1 MAFPTAPPVPTP
13 SPTRFATVADLLDQL
28 GGVPAERVRLH
39 PWPGTAEEKDVIEAE
54 ERENRLCELIDG
66 VLVEKT
72 MGFFESWLAAALII
86 LLGDFATRNRLGI
99 VTGADG
105 TIRLAAGLVRIPDV
119 SFVSWDRLPGGKI
132 PREPIPDL
140 APDLAVEVLSKSNT
154 KREMERK
161 LRDYFD
167 AGVRLVWFIEPEDRT
182 ARVYTAIDRVES
194 IGEDGALEGGDVLPG
209 FRIPLRDLFAR
220 AERPE
225 PR

>member
-1 MAFPTAPPVPTP
+1 MASPTAPPASTP
-13 SPTRFATVADLLDQL
+13 SITRFATVADLLDHL
-28 GGVPAERVRLH
+28 GGVPADRVRLR
-39 PWPGTAEEKDVIEAE
+39 PWPGTAEAKDVIEAE
-54 ERENRLCELIDG
+54 ERENRLFELIDG

-72 MGFFESWLAAALII
+72 MGFFESWLAAAII
-86 LLGDFATRNRLGI
+86 QLLGDFATRNQLGI

-119 SFVSWDRLPGGKI
+119 SFFTWDRLPGGEV
-132 PREPIPDL
+132 PSEPIPAL

-167 AGVRLVWFIEPEDRT
+167 AGIRMVWFIEPADRT
-182 ARVYTAIDRVES
+182 ARVYNAPDRVEP
-194 IGEDGALEGGDVLPG
+194 IGEDGTLEGGDVLPG
-209 FRIPLRDLFAR
+209 FRLPLRHLFAM
-220 AERPE
+220 AKRPG